1 MKTLLSDAELD
12 KMATQSSMRALRWAA
27 FEIALSIL
35 FGLSVYGTAN
45 PGYKGA
51 AALLSMVMAWRALT
65 LIFEAFEY
73 TIGKT
78 RPAVGEVA
86 GLVVSIFV
94 GVCYSLFTT
103 VAAVLTLVD
112 VFTG

>member
-12 KMATQSSMRALRWAA
+12 KMATESSMRALRWAA

-65 LIFEAFEY
+65 LIFEAFDH
-73 TIGKT
+73 TMGKL
-78 RPAVGEVA
+78 RPAVREAA
-86 GLVVSIFV
+86 GLVISIFV
-94 GVCYSLFTT
+94 GVCYALFTT
-103 VAAVLTLVD
+103 VAAVLTMID
-112 VFTG
+112 IFTA